1 MTTITPAHPV
11 PVIDLS
17 EDHAEF
23 RSSCRSFAEREIAP
37 LVDDAERSGVYPVE
51 LRRKA
56 AAAGFTGLGTPVEHG
71 GAGAGMTF
79 QVVAIE
85 EFARVCAGLATG
97 LTGGLGQGLLSR
109 HATEAQ
115 RRRYLEPVIAGEA
128 SAAFAM
134 TEPDAGSD
142 VLNMKGR
149 AVRTEAGWRITASK
163 VYITGAPMSDYMFVV
178 VYTQPEARARG
189 LSVFL
194 VDTRTPGIEIR
205 NMDKLGHR
213 SMETAEVFFDCEVG
227 PDALL
232 GEAGQGLT
240 YIQEALESGRITHAA
255 RSVGVAR
262 AAYEDALEHA
272 RHRRAFGNPIAD
284 YQAIQF
290 KLARMLLSVNTAQ
303 LHVTRAAQRY
313 DEQQPCML
321 EACMAKVV
329 ASEAAVSVASDAM
342 QVFGGLGYMS
352 ETPVQRYLRDAYL
365 YPISE
370 GTTEIQLRTVARL
383 AGIVGEH

>member
-1 MTTITPAHPV
+1 MTTPQAGQV

-23 RSSCRSFAEREIAP
+23 RNSCRSFAHREIAP
-37 LVDDAERSGVYPVE
+37 LVDEAERSGVYPLE
-51 LRRKA
+51 LRRRA
-56 AAAGFTGLGTPVEHG
+56 AEAGFTGLGTPSEHG
-71 GAGAGMTF
+71 GSGAGMTF
-79 QVVAIE
+79 QIIAIE

-109 HATEAQ
+109 HGTDDQ
-115 RRRYLEPVIAGEA
+115 RRQYLQPVLAGEA

-142 VLNMKGR
+142 VLNMNGR
-149 AVRTEAGWRITASK
+149 ARKTDGGWRITASK

-178 VYTQPEARARG
+178 VYTEPEARARG

-194 VDTRTPGIEIR
+194 VDTKTPGIEIR
-205 NMDKLGHR
+205 HMDKLGHR

-227 PDALL
+227 SDALL
-232 GEAGQGLT
+232 GDAGHGLT

-272 RHRRAFGNPIAD
+272 RHRQTFGHPIAD

-290 KLARMLLSVNTAQ
+290 KLARMLMTVGTAQ
-303 LHVTRAAQRY
+303 LHVARAAQQY
-313 DEQQPCML
+313 DAHIPCML
-321 EACMAKVV
+321 EACMAKVA
-329 ASEAAVSVASDAM
+329 ASEAAVSVAGDAM
-342 QVFGGLGYMS
+342 QIFGGLGYMS

-365 YPISE
+365 YPVSE
-370 GTTEIQLRTVARL
+370 GTTEIQLRTISRL
-383 AGIVGEH
+383 AGIRGDS